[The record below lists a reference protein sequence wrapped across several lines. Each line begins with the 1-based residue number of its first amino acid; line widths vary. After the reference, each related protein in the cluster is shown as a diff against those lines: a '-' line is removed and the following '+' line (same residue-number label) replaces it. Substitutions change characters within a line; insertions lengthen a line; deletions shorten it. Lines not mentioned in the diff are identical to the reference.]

1 MRLTLLTNPDICN
14 LHCPLCFLNQRKS
27 PFGMGEMPFEVAQT
41 AIEKFCLNAGTATNP
56 QSALTEVIPSTMG
69 EPLLYS
75 QFEKLVVLCESHKI
89 PLNIT
94 TNGTFPGVWG
104 TEDGLERLV
113 RVSRD
118 IKVSCMGFST
128 DVFQEMMPGISF
140 EQWKSNVLRLLKVR
154 ERHSCDR
161 NSREQFSCENLATIS
176 LQVTLH
182 RKNLHQA
189 EDILHWAESIGIH
202 RIKWN
207 PAVFLSATATDFRNR
222 YELSSAELDELRQKL
237 QSKILRSEGS
247 LFFVRPESV
256 PFSLASARHSTAV
269 FQNSSSAGPQLGC
282 PFADELWI
290 YPDGSES
297 HCPNPE
303 RRFGNP
309 AAPEADCSYC
319 PMRR

>member
-1 MRLTLLTNPDICN
+1 MRLTLLTNPDKCN

-27 PFGMGEMPFEVAQT
+27 PFGMGEMPFEIAQV

-75 QFEKLVVLCESHKI
+75 QFENLVALCESHKI

-118 IKVSCMGFST
+118 IKVSCMGFSA

-140 EQWKSNVLRLLKVR
+140 EQWKGNVLRLLKAR
-154 ERHSCDR
+154 ERLICAR
-161 NSREQFSCENLATIS
+161 NSREQFSCERLATIS

-207 PAVFLSATATDFRNR
+207 PVVFLSAAAADFRNR
-222 YELSSAELDELRQKL
+222 YELTAAELDELRQKL

-247 LFFVRPESV
+247 LFFARPKSAQ
-256 PFSLASARHSTAV
+256 FSPSA
-269 FQNSSSAGPQLGC
+269 FQNSSVADLQPGC

-309 AAPEADCSYC
+309 SAPEADCSHC
-319 PMRR
+319 SMRR

>member
-1 MRLTLLTNPDICN
+1 MRLTLLTNPDKCN

-27 PFGMGEMPFEVAQT
+27 PFGMGEMPFEVAQA
-41 AIEKFCLNAGTATNP
+41 AIEKFCLNVGTATNP

-69 EPLLYS
+69 EPLHYS
-75 QFEKLVVLCESHKI
+75 QFENLVALCESLKI

-104 TEDGLERLV
+104 TEEGLERLV

-118 IKVSCMGFST
+118 IKVSCMGFSA
-128 DVFQEMMPGISF
+128 DVFQEMMPGITF
-140 EQWKSNVLRLLKVR
+140 EKWKSNVLQLLKAR
-154 ERHSCDR
+154 ERLSCVL
-161 NSREQFSCENLATIS
+161 NSREQCSCERLATIS

-189 EDILHWAESIGIH
+189 EDILHWAETIGIH

-207 PAVFLSATATDFRNR
+207 PAVFLSAAAADFRNR
-222 YELSSAELDELRQKL
+222 YELTAAELDELREKL
-237 QSKILRSEGS
+237 QSKILYSEGS
-247 LFFVRPESV
+247 LFFARPESAQ
-256 PFSLASARHSTAV
+256 FSPSA
-269 FQNSSSAGPQLGC
+269 FQNSSVADPQLGC

-309 AAPEADCSYC
+309 AASEAGCSRC
-319 PMRR
+319 PMKIRA